1 MLLKGHDSKTVN
13 SPLLQGSILK
23 PSKKRNKKS
32 LATALVLTS
41 LVDAF
46 TIILL
51 YLLVAGTGTPSQ
63 LQLNADEKNL
73 PIATQATPIDAGT
86 IIKIENGKYFVE
98 GKETALSQIAE
109 VLRQIRM
116 NFKPSD
122 LQPQAS
128 LVIQA
133 NKKADIS
140 QLTPIIR
147 AGSISGFNQFKF
159 AVIHE
164 EG

>member
-1 MLLKGHDSKTVN
+1 MLTKQSHSQLN
-13 SPLLQGSILK
+13 SQLLSGSVLN
-23 PSKKRNKKS
+23 PTQKKNKKS

-73 PIATQATPIDAGT
+73 PVVSQAKPIDAGT
-86 IIKIENGKYFVE
+86 IIRVENGKYFVD
-98 GKETALSQIAE
+98 GKETALTQIAE
-109 VLRQIRM
+109 ALRQIRL
-116 NFKPSD
+116 NFVPSS

-133 NKKADIS
+133 NKQLDFS

-159 AVIHE
+159 AVISE

>member
-1 MLLKGHDSKTVN
+1 MLVSKTN
-13 SPLLQGSILK
+13 TNSRISPLLSASLLK
-23 PSKKRNKKS
+23 PTKKKYKKS
-32 LATALVLTS
+32 LAQALVLTS

-73 PIATQATPIDAGT
+73 PVATQAKPIDAGT
-86 IIKIENGKYFVE
+86 IIRVVDGKYFVE
-98 GKETALSQIAE
+98 GKQLALSQIAE
-109 VLRQIRM
+109 ALRQIRM
-116 NFKPSD
+116 NFVPSSI
-122 LQPQAS
+122 QPQAS

-133 NKKADIS
+133 NRQLDFS
-140 QLTPIIR
+140 QLTPVIR

-159 AVIHE
+159 AVIQE

>member
-1 MLLKGHDSKTVN
+1 MLLKTNESKSFN
-13 SPLLQGSILK
+13 SPLLQASVLK
-23 PSKKRNKKS
+23 PSSKKNKKS
-32 LATALVLTS
+32 LATVLVLTS

-63 LQLNADEKNL
+63 LQLDADEKNL
-73 PIATQATPIDAGT
+73 PVATQAKPVDAGT
-86 IIKIENGKYFVE
+86 IIKIEGGKYFVE
-98 GKETALSQIAE
+98 GRETTLAQIAE

-116 NFKPSD
+116 KFKPSEI
-122 LQPQAS
+122 QPQAS

-133 NKKADIS
+133 NKKIDFS
-140 QLTPIIR
+140 HLTPIIR

-159 AVIHE
+159 AVIQE